1 MQIQIEIQI
10 QETYNELLLFIYA
23 NYSTFYISVQGIIQI
38 GSSWQSRKSLDTRIE
53 TPKVPQLQFELSQ
66 EAAIHIEP
74 LIELLKARASLLLM

>member
-38 GSSWQSRKSLDTRIE
+38 GSS
-53 TPKVPQLQFELSQ
+53 
-66 EAAIHIEP
+66 
-74 LIELLKARASLLLM
+74 